1 MLSNADVDLAEKIS
15 DLADFGVEAGY
26 LVPTETGLIKSIMDA
41 HESLRAY
48 LASEGIHN
56 FESQGQGPEYKVI
69 LPCKVLGERGWI
81 PSKVSLYRPNTKS
94 GDPRIWISGLKNH
107 AAANNLLVFLVH
119 EEELFVANAS
129 RDSWRSLFSSDG
141 ELNALVS
148 EMSSRKTESE
158 AELLGLLDEISN
170 RGFVRSL
177 AKRSDSGVG
186 ETLEHLLG
194 ISRNS
199 SKAPDFKG
207 IELKATRKK
216 VGTRLSTNRST
227 LFSLVP
233 NWKMSACKSGSEIL
247 EKYGYETEEGRK
259 ALQVT
264 LSSTPNSQGLFLSLD
279 QKGSV
284 IENFHRASGYDEKVV
299 MWRLEDLHSS
309 LSKKHRAT
317 FWIKAEARL
326 KNDHEEFHYNEVVST
341 SRPLVQNF
349 GPLVSAGK
357 IQMDYTLSQKT
368 RGDGSLY
375 PRDHGYLWKIRPR
388 DLHLLFPKPQRIPLG
403 K

>member
-1 MLSNADVDLAEKIS
+1 MLANADVDLAEKIS
-15 DLADFGVEAGY
+15 DLATFGIEAGY

-48 LASEGIHN
+48 MASEGIHN
-56 FESQGQGPEYKVI
+56 FESQGQGPESKVV

-94 GDPRIWISGLKNH
+94 GDPRIWISSLRDH
-107 AAANNLLVFLVH
+107 ASANNLLVFLVH
-119 EEELFVANAS
+119 EKELFVANAS
-129 RDSWRSLFSSDG
+129 RDSWQSLFRSGG
-141 ELNALVS
+141 ELNSLAS
-148 EMSSRKTESE
+148 EMSSRKNDSE
-158 AELLGLLDEISN
+158 EELLGLLDEISN
-170 RGFVRSL
+170 KGFVRSL

-207 IELKATRKK
+207 IELKASRRKI
-216 VGTRLSTNRST
+216 GTRLSANRST

-233 NWKMSACKSGSEIL
+233 NWKLSVCKSGSEIL
-247 EKYGYETEEGRK
+247 DKYGYETEKGGK

-264 LSSTPNSQGLFLSLD
+264 LSSTPNPQGLFLLLD
-279 QKGSV
+279 EKDSA
-284 IENFHRASGYDEKVV
+284 IENVHRASGHDEKVV
-299 MWRLEDLHSS
+299 LWRLDDLHSS
-309 LSKKHRAT
+309 LSKKHKAT
-317 FWIKAEARL
+317 FWVKAEARL

-357 IQMDYTLSQKT
+357 IQMDYTFSEKT

-375 PRDHGYLWKIRPR
+375 TRDHGYLWKIRPA
-388 DLHLLFPKPQRIPLG
+388 DLHLLFPTPQVIQLG